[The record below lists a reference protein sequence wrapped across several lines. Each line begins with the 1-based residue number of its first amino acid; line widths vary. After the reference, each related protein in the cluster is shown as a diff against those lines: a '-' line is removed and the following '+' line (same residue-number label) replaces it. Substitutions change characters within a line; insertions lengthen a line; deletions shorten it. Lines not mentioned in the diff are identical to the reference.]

1 MKKFIF
7 ILCLFLIA
15 CEQKQE
21 AKDDSKVSPQQDI
34 HHTGMIWQ
42 APESWIQE
50 NPSNPMRK
58 AQFSTPREKGDSE
71 DGSVV
76 ITFFPQQ
83 GQVGGV
89 EANLKRW
96 YGQFKQPDGG
106 NTEEKA
112 LIKNSKI
119 NNLDLTTVE
128 VSGTYFFQP
137 KMKSS

>member
-1 MKKFIF
+1 M
-7 ILCLFLIA
+7 
-15 CEQKQE
+15 
-21 AKDDSKVSPQQDI
+21 DI
-34 HHTGMIWQ
+34 GTTG
-42 APESWIQE
+42 
-50 NPSNPMRK
+50 
-58 AQFSTPREKGDSE
+58 
-71 DGSVV
+71 
-76 ITFFPQQ
+76 

-128 VSGTYFFQP
+128 VSGTYLFQP
-137 KMKSS
+137 NMMSGETFNQVVASPNLVRPTNQTHKLKSIA